1 MRILLIL
8 FQNSFGEIRYGGIF
22 VGAGVKIGIGIGI
35 GTEKV
40 PLMKGFFS
48 EKELPAKEHKFFALK
63 EFSKKKQLLTEDLA
77 QEQTLQ

>member
-1 MRILLIL
+1 MWYILNFLKCI
-8 FQNSFGEIRYGGIF
+8 FGAGIGGIF

-63 EFSKKKQLLTEDLA
+63 EFSKKNKLLTDDLA

>member
-1 MRILLIL
+1 MWYILNFLKCI
-8 FQNSFGEIRYGGIF
+8 FGAGIGGIF

-63 EFSKKKQLLTEDLA
+63 EFSKKKQTFD
-77 QEQTLQ
+77 